1 MKRWDYLVCYKVI
14 QIITTIFCDL
24 NQRGN
29 DKTALNIFVVTQS
42 TPTTIGTSMD
52 QSLCFEKVSWAQGC
66 LSWYQQFPVW
76 QLIRVYSLCIN
87 KPFIELKKF
96 FWEIIDSLSKSIT
109 FTSQYVKTCWWKSF
123 CVKLGFLS
131 DLYLADL

>member
-14 QIITTIFCDL
+14 LIITIIFCDP
-24 NQRGN
+24 NQRGS

-42 TPTTIGTSMD
+42 TTTTTSTSMN

-66 LSWYQQFPVW
+66 LSWSWQFPVW
-76 QLIRVYSLCIN
+76 QLIRVYVSTNLSLN
-87 KPFIELKKF
+87 LGNSFEK
-96 FWEIIDSLSKSIT
+96 SLDFHLKSIT

-123 CVKLGFLS
+123 CVEIGFLS